1 MVPTMS
7 ESELTVEVDEPA
19 PGEPAGAVAAPEEPA
34 DAPVPD
40 ALSEGE
46 ATMDCPGPPEFAPGP
61 PTVVG
66 PFEPPQATPIDDPM
80 MRATRL
86 PYELTLFIALAP

>member
-1 MVPTMS
+1 MLPTMN
-7 ESELTVEVDEPA
+7 ENELTVDEDEPA
-19 PGEPAGAVAAPEEPA
+19 PEEPAGAVEAPDEPA

-46 ATMDCPGPPEFAPGP
+46 ATMDCPGTPEFAPGP

-66 PFEPPQATPIDDPM
+66 PFEPPHATPIDDPM

-86 PYELTLFIALAP
+86 PYELTLFIAQAP